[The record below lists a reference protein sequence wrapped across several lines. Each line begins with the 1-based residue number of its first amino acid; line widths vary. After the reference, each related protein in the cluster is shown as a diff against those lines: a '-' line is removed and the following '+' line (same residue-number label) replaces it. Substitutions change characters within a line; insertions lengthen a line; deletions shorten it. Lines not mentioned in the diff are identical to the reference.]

1 MNVLETILNFLTH
14 LARIIFPRKQRPA
27 AGDCPCPHPL
37 PAPPE
42 PPLPPDA
49 GNGSDPDLHRGDSLA
64 LTQETILPPIKP
76 HRRLPETI
84 LPPGADW
91 LGLSGY
97 SLMLMGG
104 AGCVYKWF
112 IA

>member
-1 MNVLETILNFLTH
+1 MNVLETILNFLTS
-14 LARIIFPRKQRPA
+14 LARIIFPRKRKPA

-37 PAPPE
+37 PAPTE

-49 GNGSDPDLHRGDSLA
+49 GDGSNPDLYRSDTLA
-64 LTQETILPPIKP
+64 LGQGGLGNPARKTS
-76 HRRLPETI
+76 LPE
-84 LPPGADW
+84 PDW
-91 LGLSGY
+91 LGMSGY

-104 AGCVYKWF
+104 VGCLYKWF

>member
-1 MNVLETILNFLTH
+1 MNVLETILHFLTT

-27 AGDCPCPHPL
+27 VGNCPCPHPL
-37 PAPPE
+37 PAPAE
-42 PPLPPDA
+42 PPLPPHEGD
-49 GNGSDPDLHRGDSLA
+49 GSDPDLHRSDSLA
-64 LTQETILPPIKP
+64 LAQGDRSNSRDVKNP
-76 HRRLPETI
+76 

-91 LGLSGY
+91 LGMSGY

-104 AGCVYKWF
+104 AGCLYKWF

>member
-1 MNVLETILNFLTH
+1 MNVLETILNILTQ
-14 LARIIFPRKQRPA
+14 LARIIFPRKRKPA

-49 GNGSDPDLHRGDSLA
+49 GDGSDPDLHRGDTLA
-64 LTQETILPPIKP
+64 LAQGDWGSRKNRE
-76 HRRLPETI
+76 
-84 LPPGADW
+84 ADW
-91 LGLSGY
+91 LGMSGY

-104 AGCVYKWF
+104 VGCLYKWF

>member
-1 MNVLETILNFLTH
+1 MNVLETILHFLTS
-14 LARIIFPRKQRPA
+14 LARIIFPRKQKPA

-37 PAPPE
+37 PAPAE

-49 GNGSDPDLHRGDSLA
+49 GDGSDPDLHRSDTLA
-64 LTQETILPPIKP
+64 LAQGNREA
-76 HRRLPETI
+76 
-84 LPPGADW
+84 PGRQKENLSPAADW
-91 LGLSGY
+91 LGMSGY

-104 AGCVYKWF
+104 AGCLYKWF